1 MLVLITVGVLTGM
14 WLSGCGGANADA
26 DAGAPP
32 ARLVVV
38 GDSELGDTVEVVRVI
53 GDLRGETEVRVFSK
67 LPARIRVLHVREGDR
82 VRAGDPIA
90 TLDSE
95 RLALGVEQATV
106 AVDAATLT
114 RDQLV
119 ADLDRARRLLASG
132 AIPESQVIA
141 LEAQLR
147 AAEAN
152 ITSLSTARRTAG
164 AERRRGVVRAPID
177 GVIAQLAFDTGDMV
191 AAAAPICAIVQAD
204 HVELLL
210 RATENDYVRIREQMT
225 VEVTFPALP
234 DLVREGVVTTVSP
247 VLDRV
252 TRTAAV
258 EITIDNADGLLR
270 PGMTGRAAI
279 ELSRRT
285 GVVLVPAQAVVM
297 LPETDETRHAMVFVV
312 EGGHAHRRDVTLGPR
327 TGERIEVT
335 DGLAAG
341 VEVVLEGQHLLR
353 DDVEVRTTRSS
364 RTLVGS
370 AESDGRG
377 EGDRASAEPAAA
389 P

>member
-1 MLVLITVGVLTGM
+1 MFGVVTIGIVAGM

-38 GDSELGDTVEVVRVI
+38 GDSTLGDTVEVVRVI
-53 GDLRGETEVRVFSK
+53 GDLRGETEVRVFSE

-82 VRAGDPIA
+82 VSAGDPIA

-106 AVDAATLT
+106 AIDGATLA

-152 ITSLSTARRTAG
+152 INSLSTARRTAG

-191 AAAAPICAIVQAD
+191 AAAAPICVIVQAD

-234 DLVREGVVTTVSP
+234 DLVREGVVTSVSP
-247 VLDRV
+247 ILDRV

-258 EITIDNADGLLR
+258 EITIDNADGRLR

-297 LPETDETRHAMVFVV
+297 LPETDETRRAMVFVV
-312 EGGHAHRRDVTLGPR
+312 EDGRAHRRDVTLGPR
-327 TGERIEVT
+327 TGEQIEVT

-364 RTLVGS
+364 RTLVAG
-370 AESDGRG
+370 DGA
-377 EGDRASAEPAAA
+377 ASTEDAEPPAA

>member
-1 MLVLITVGVLTGM
+1 MLVMVVLGVMAGM
-14 WLSGCGGANADA
+14 WLSGCGGANE
-26 DAGAPP
+26 GANEGEAP

-38 GDSELGDTVEVVRVI
+38 GNAELGDTVEVVRVI
-53 GDLRGETEVRVFSK
+53 GDLRGEMEVRVFAE
-67 LPARIRVLHVREGDR
+67 LPARIRVLHVREGDH
-82 VRAGDPIA
+82 VSAGDPIA

-95 RLALGVEQATV
+95 RLVLGVEQATG
-106 AVDAATLT
+106 AVEAANLA
-114 RDQLV
+114 RDQLM

-152 ITSLSTARRTAG
+152 ISGLSTARRSAG

-177 GVIAQLAFDTGDMV
+177 GVIAQLAFDTGDTV
-191 AAAAPICAIVQAD
+191 AAAAPICAIVQGR

-234 DLVREGVVTTVSP
+234 ELTREGIVTSVSP
-247 VLDRV
+247 VLDRL

-258 EITIDNADGLLR
+258 EITIDNADGMLR

-297 LPETDETRHAMVFVV
+297 LPETDETRRAMVFVV
-312 EGGHAHRRDVTLGPR
+312 EGGRAHRRDVTLGPR
-327 TGERIEVT
+327 TGDRLEIV
-335 DGLAAG
+335 DGLSVG
-341 VEVVLEGQHLLR
+341 TEVVLEGQHLLR

-364 RTLVGS
+364 RALLPD
-370 AESDGRG
+370 ESVDG
-377 EGDRASAEPAAA
+377 AEPAPEAA
-389 P
+389 PEGP